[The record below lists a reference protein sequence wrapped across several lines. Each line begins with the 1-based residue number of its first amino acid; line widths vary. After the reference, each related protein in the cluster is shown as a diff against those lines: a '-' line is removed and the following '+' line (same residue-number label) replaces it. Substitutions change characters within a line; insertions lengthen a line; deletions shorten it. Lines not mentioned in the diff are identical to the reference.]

1 MNFKELLIDSAI
13 KAGIELLVEIG
24 QQREKPSRLKIRK
37 YRTKKK
43 PEKK

>member
-1 MNFKELLIDSAI
+1 MNFRDVLIDSAI

-24 QQREKPSRLKIRK
+24 QQREKPARPKVRK
-37 YRTKKK
+37 YRVKKK